1 MKFTKILIEFF
12 KLFFDNRKSKK
23 KIISISE
30 SSEFDYSL
38 HELFSEA
45 EYKKIIENAILVNHA
60 ILQPLCFLLGRKPSS
75 IETKLQILIS
85 FCSSI
90 QDNLVDSPNRENYDK
105 KNDLIQQMGVFIRSN
120 IPNREL
126 FELFLKNT
134 AEAQNRSKEQFN
146 ENISLNE
153 LEQITFSKCGNA
165 FLVIRSIL
173 PEPIILNETE
183 AIYQYGGTAQIGDDI
198 LDLYDDISNK
208 QYTLATNLE
217 LKQLTELFN
226 NELIKTYSGFYM
238 TKHDLKN
245 IRKAVMRISIFLS
258 VFNLGLKRYE
268 KLNINTT
275 DRERIRRMERTHFII
290 DMAKAGNIFKLFL
303 EVLKT
308 TSYINRNI
316 EKQKFLF

>member
-1 MKFTKILIEFF
+1 
-12 KLFFDNRKSKK
+12 
-23 KIISISE
+23 
-30 SSEFDYSL
+30 
-38 HELFSEA
+38 
-45 EYKKIIENAILVNHA
+45 
-60 ILQPLCFLLGRKPSS
+60 
-75 IETKLQILIS
+75 
-85 FCSSI
+85 
-90 QDNLVDSPNRENYDK
+90 
-105 KNDLIQQMGVFIRSN
+105 MGVFIRSN